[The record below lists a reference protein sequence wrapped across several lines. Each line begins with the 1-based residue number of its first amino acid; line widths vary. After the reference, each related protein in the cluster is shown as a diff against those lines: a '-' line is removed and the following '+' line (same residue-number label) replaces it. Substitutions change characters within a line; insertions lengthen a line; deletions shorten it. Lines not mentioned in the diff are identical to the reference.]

1 MSKTSLIVGVVVS
14 LLAHAVIF
22 APQMFGSRRQAE
34 ALAKAKR
41 QAAVMLTMAET
52 KSSRPPIPKDD
63 VQTKPS
69 ARPEPPAEVEEVVK
83 PRTVRDSIKGYGDLA
98 KDDAGDLPAMRIV
111 WTGPEQVRSV
121 ARAFRMRVVAINAEG
136 KVAGEVTMD
145 GEARLVA
152 FNGGL
157 AGYSNRVRTLP
168 ADFFGRGLTA
178 SAPAGIRSLWILVP
192 AHVDKEFVR
201 IQRAAIRERGVNPSA
216 VLAMEARFAPDA
228 SGRYR
233 LVVTRVDAQDERR
246 VNHG

>member
-1 MSKTSLIVGVVVS
+1 MSKTSLIVGVAVS

-22 APQMFGSRRQAE
+22 APQMLGSRRQANT
-34 ALAKAKR
+34 LAEAKR
-41 QAAVMLTMAET
+41 QAVVMLAQAQTEPI
-52 KSSRPPIPKDD
+52 RPQLPKLEEP
-63 VQTKPS
+63 VKP
-69 ARPEPPAEVEEVVK
+69 PTQLKPPAKVEEVIK
-83 PRTVRDSIKGYGDLA
+83 PRSAHDPIKGYGDLTE
-98 KDDAGDLPAMRIV
+98 DDGDLPAMRIV

-121 ARAFRMRVVAINAEG
+121 ARAFRMRIVAINVEG
-136 KVAGEVTMD
+136 KVVGEVTMD

-157 AGYSNRVRTLP
+157 GGYSNRVRTLP

-178 SAPAGIRSLWILVP
+178 SAPATIRSLWILVP

-201 IQRAAIRERGVNPSA
+201 IQRAAIRERGVRPSA

-228 SGRYR
+228 SGQYR
-233 LVVTRVDAQDERR
+233 LVVTRADAQDERR